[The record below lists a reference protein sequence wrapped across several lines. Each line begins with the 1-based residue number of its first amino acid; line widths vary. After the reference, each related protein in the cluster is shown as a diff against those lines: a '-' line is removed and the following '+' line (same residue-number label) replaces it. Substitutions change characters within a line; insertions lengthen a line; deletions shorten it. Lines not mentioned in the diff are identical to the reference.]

1 MKRKLVKKK
10 RKLVKNETKNSKTY
24 GLYGMH
30 GSVYAEVPPKSPKKI
45 IIHEKKSH
53 IPYSYGLHCK
63 HWSTIR
69 KLNKKIDKK
78 DW

>member
-24 GLYGMH
+24 G
-30 GSVYAEVPPKSPKKI
+30 K
-45 IIHEKKSH
+45 
-53 IPYSYGLHCK
+53 HCK